1 MNFKAQLDKDLKNVF
16 HDTGV
21 FADKVKFY
29 YDDKPYN
36 IPVVLDYAEYTDRKK
51 TVSDHAEGLFSV
63 DLIMFVSLEDL
74 KKVPRKGQEIE
85 IGKEIYNI
93 EKVKNEAGE
102 LTLYLGLIME

>member
-1 MNFKAQLDKDLKNVF
+1 MNFKSQLDKDLKTVF

-21 FADKVKFY
+21 FADKIKFY

-36 IPVVLDYAEYTDRKK
+36 IPVILDYAEFTDREK
-51 TVSDHAEGLFSV
+51 TRSDRAEGLFNV

-85 IGKEIYNI
+85 IGKDIYQI

-102 LTLYLGLIME
+102 LTLYLGQIME